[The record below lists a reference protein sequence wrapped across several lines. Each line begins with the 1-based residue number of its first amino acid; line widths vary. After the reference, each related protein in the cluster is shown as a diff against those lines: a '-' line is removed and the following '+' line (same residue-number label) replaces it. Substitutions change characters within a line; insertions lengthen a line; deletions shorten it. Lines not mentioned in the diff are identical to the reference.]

1 MSLWLLLA
9 VNSITLGG
17 LLFLLAA
24 GFSLIF
30 GLMRIPNLA
39 HGSFF
44 MLGAYFAV
52 SLIRLGM
59 AFWPAALL
67 AGLGVALF
75 GGIVERLILRRLAGA
90 ELAQVLVTLG
100 LSFMVAD
107 VCLMVWTGD
116 PIQIDTPALLRGA
129 TNVAGLAFPTY
140 RLAVS
145 VIAVIVAAALWILI
159 DRTRLGAMIRAGVDD
174 PAMARVTGIRVSRLF
189 TIVFCLGA
197 WLAGFA
203 GVIGGPI
210 LSVYPGLDQE
220 MLPLALVVVILGG
233 SGSLLG
239 CLAGS
244 LIVGF
249 LYNFGQALLPRAG
262 LRRALPADAD
272 RPRAAAPGPVR
283 AAGGVKRLALAAALL
298 VLAALPLWVGN
309 TFYVNI
315 ATQILLYA
323 VFALGINVLVGYA
336 GLVTLGHAGLFGI
349 AAYAG
354 ARMLNGGHGHA
365 AVAAGALVAAV
376 VVAALFAVLALR
388 GTGLG
393 FVMITVALGQIVWG
407 IAYRWISITNGDN
420 GISIKGRPSPLGLSL
435 ASPAAFYWA
444 VLIVF
449 VVAVASMAVLV
460 ASPFGASLRGTR
472 DQPRRMQAL
481 GYHVW
486 MIRFIAF
493 VFSGFWSGVAG
504 LLYLYYHQF
513 VSPHA
518 VALSASAEALLMVI
532 SGGTG
537 TLLGPIAGAAL
548 VVVMKNVAS
557 AYVERWNFVLGAIFV
572 VIVVFMPEGFVPGTV
587 RLWRWAA
594 GAWRPRA
601 AAPVPAP
608 GEEGMTALDVR
619 DLEKSFGGPPRHGS
633 SEPHR
638 RGGRAPLDHR
648 TERRREDHALQP
660 HHRRAQARP
669 RLDRA
674 VRS

>member
-52 SLIRLGM
+52 TLIRLGLG
-59 AFWPAALL
+59 FWPAALL

-145 VIAVIVAAALWILI
+145 VIAAIVAAALWILI
-159 DRTRLGAMIRAGVDD
+159 ERTRLGAMIRAGVDD

-249 LYNFGQALLPRAG
+249 LYNFGQAMFPELAYVVLFLPM
-262 LRRALPADAD
+262 LI
-272 RPRAAAPGPVR
+272 V
-283 AAGGVKRLALAAALL
+283 L
-298 VLAALPLWVGN
+298 VLRP
-309 TFYVNI
+309 
-315 ATQILLYA
+315 Q
-323 VFALGINVLVGYA
+323 
-336 GLVTLGHAGLFGI
+336 GLFG
-349 AAYAG
+349 
-354 ARMLNGGHGHA
+354 R
-365 AVAAGALVAAV
+365 
-376 VVAALFAVLALR
+376 
-388 GTGLG
+388 
-393 FVMITVALGQIVWG
+393 
-407 IAYRWISITNGDN
+407 
-420 GISIKGRPSPLGLSL
+420 
-435 ASPAAFYWA
+435 PAA
-444 VLIVF
+444 
-449 VVAVASMAVLV
+449 
-460 ASPFGASLRGTR
+460 
-472 DQPRRMQAL
+472 
-481 GYHVW
+481 
-486 MIRFIAF
+486 
-493 VFSGFWSGVAG
+493 
-504 LLYLYYHQF
+504 
-513 VSPHA
+513 
-518 VALSASAEALLMVI
+518 
-532 SGGTG
+532 
-537 TLLGPIAGAAL
+537 
-548 VVVMKNVAS
+548 
-557 AYVERWNFVLGAIFV
+557 
-572 VIVVFMPEGFVPGTV
+572 
-587 RLWRWAA
+587 
-594 GAWRPRA
+594 
-601 AAPVPAP
+601 
-608 GEEGMTALDVR
+608 
-619 DLEKSFGGPPRHGS
+619 
-633 SEPHR
+633 
-638 RGGRAPLDHR
+638 
-648 TERRREDHALQP
+648 
-660 HHRRAQARP
+660 
-669 RLDRA
+669 
-674 VRS
+674 